1 MSNDSKRV
9 SELTLAT
16 TLHANDRVVVLTNP
30 VSAAN
35 VQTISLTNFGASV
48 ANNMPI
54 ANSTQL
60 GVIKIGAGL
69 AVAANGTVTAP
80 IPISSKTV
88 TGVVKIGDNINVDAN
103 GVISVDSLVSNSGG
117 SIGYVYTSDLDGVG
131 HWQAF
136 PGVYNIVTINAYG
149 ANVYPVTAN
158 DTIIFVDPNSVGS
171 NVRVILPISAAIEGK
186 EILIKNIEPGYSGY
200 KVIVTSD
207 QPDYSYIES
216 PVTGAFGT
224 HFDVI
229 DKGHAETW
237 IHDGDLYRHV
247 STAKPIPIFYT
258 NANTY
263 AQVVVR
269 NASSGENAS
278 SDLVAYND
286 IGNEEAGT
294 GPFIDIG
301 IDSSTYSNATYG
313 IFGPNDA
320 YVYTGN
326 ANLLIG
332 VDSNKTITFFANG
345 TSACNK
351 VMYVNSTSFNVKA
364 SNSVSLTT
372 NNYNWVFGNDGKTI
386 FPLPPVPARS
396 VGQLND
402 KAGNG
407 STVII
412 TLVMFEHPAAEIPVT
427 V

>member
-1 MSNDSKRV
+1 MSNDSKRI
-9 SELTLAT
+9 SELTVAT
-16 TLHANDRVVVLTNP
+16 TLSGNDRVVVLTNP
-30 VSAAN
+30 VTAAN
-35 VQTISLTNFGASV
+35 SQTITLANFGTSV

-69 AVAANGTVTAP
+69 AIAANGTVTAP
-80 IPISSKTV
+80 LPVASKSV
-88 TGVVKIGDNINVDAN
+88 TGVVKIGDNIDVDAN
-103 GVISVDSLVSNSGG
+103 GVISVSDLVPAEGG
-117 SIGYVYTSDLDGVG
+117 SVGYVFTSDALGVG
-131 HWQAF
+131 HWQSF
-136 PGVYNIVTINAYG
+136 SGVYNIATINAYG
-149 ANVYPVTAN
+149 ANVYPVSAN

-171 NVRVILPISAAIEGK
+171 DVRVILPISSAIEGK

-200 KVIVTSD
+200 KVIVTTD
-207 QPDYSYIES
+207 QPGYSYIES
-216 PVTGAFGT
+216 PVTGTLGT

-247 STAKPIPIFYT
+247 TTAKSIPIFYT

-332 VDSNKTITFFANG
+332 VDSDKTITFFANG

-351 VMYVNSTSFNVKA
+351 VMSVNSTSVTLSTILKAPQQTKQNNSTGSAGQICWDSNYIYVCTETNVWKRA
-364 SNSVSLTT
+364 VLET
-372 NNYNWVFGNDGKTI
+372 Y
-386 FPLPPVPARS
+386 
-396 VGQLND
+396 
-402 KAGNG
+402 
-407 STVII
+407 
-412 TLVMFEHPAAEIPVT
+412 
-427 V
+427 